1 MPQVVP
7 KILAPAHRRIKS
19 LGVCKGE
26 HPLDTGVM
34 ILGGGEGILCLV
46 GKAKMKRLLQ
56 ILRCFEDVCLEG
68 GQILIVLRP
77 QGELDF
83 RL

>member
-1 MPQVVP
+1 
-7 KILAPAHRRIKS
+7 
-19 LGVCKGE
+19 
-26 HPLDTGVM
+26 M